1 MGDLEIKADCFLF
14 SLGVDLILGIAWLE
28 TLKEVMISWLTMKMI
43 FSHSGRPITIE
54 GNPTFTRAPVS
65 ISRLH
70 KLKDVDATLLLWE
83 IFQPIESSFEG
94 TEISC

>member
-43 FSHSGRPITIE
+43 FSHSGQ
-54 GNPTFTRAPVS
+54 PVVCS
-65 ISRLH
+65 H
-70 KLKDVDATLLLWE
+70 
-83 IFQPIESSFEG
+83 
-94 TEISC
+94 